1 MSGSE
6 ELATLTVST
15 GWGKKGPMAEL
26 DQKTEQTVRGF
37 TREVRDL
44 YGEEVISVILYG
56 SAVGPDYVVGVSD
69 LNLLVI
75 FREVG
80 PEQLAKG
87 FKRVKSWQKARIN
100 PLFLDLPYIESSV
113 DAFPIEFLEMKEQHR
128 LLWGENPLEELQVS
142 QENLRLQC
150 EQELKGKWLR
160 LRQAYLETEG
170 NPKPLQQLLLTSLS
184 SFDAVLGALLRLKG
198 FAAPPQEFLEVITQV
213 EGVFAL
219 ELEGFRAIYQLKQGG
234 QKPGKAALNALFA
247 RYLHE
252 VRRLA
257 RAADGLLKAE
267 G

>member
-1 MSGSE
+1 
-6 ELATLTVST
+6 
-15 GWGKKGPMAEL
+15 MAEL
-26 DQKTEQTVRGF
+26 DQRTEGTLRSF

-44 YGEEVISVILYG
+44 YGGDVTAVILYG
-56 SAVGPDYVVGVSD
+56 SAVGPDYVPQVSD

-80 PEQLAKG
+80 PDQLAKG
-87 FKRVKSWQKARIN
+87 FKQVKSWQKARIN

-128 LLWGENPLEELQVS
+128 LLWGEDPLEKLRVS
-142 QENLRLQC
+142 RENLRLQC

-170 NPKPLQQLLLTSLS
+170 NPRPLQQLMFTSLS

-198 FAAPPQEFLEVITQV
+198 FTVPPREFLEVITQV
-213 EGVFAL
+213 EQAFAL
-219 ELEGFRAIYQLKQGG
+219 EFRAFREIHQLKQGG
-234 QKPGKAALNALFA
+234 QRAGKAGLNALFSQ
-247 RYLHE
+247 YLNE
-252 VRRLA
+252 VRGLA
-257 RAADGLLKAE
+257 RAADGLLKPE